1 MNRYMTGMITG
12 VMIGVTVGMMMLPQ
26 LDRKTQR
33 TMKRAGQRVIDM
45 AEDSMMN
52 IRGMRY

>member
-52 IRGMRY
+52 IRGMR